1 MVKTRPVLVGGLG
14 LVAGVGLLEA
24 VTHTA
29 PGLGGFGL
37 SGLLALSAGA
47 WWLRSRSIAP
57 LDLTVPAPRLTRAM
71 VEAQIDRA
79 ALTLADLAQDLQSQ
93 NQSAATQSAVLQPLQ
108 QRLDGLR
115 QDLDRRTLRIAI
127 VGGQAVGKSALAQ
140 ALAEVWTGLSD
151 RSLQLIDTAPLFA
164 APPSGKALAKA
175 DALPWTISQAALDAD
190 WLLFVAAGDLT
201 AQDLDCLTW
210 LKARTSRLLVV
221 LNKLDHYNPDAQA
234 ALLAQVQ
241 LRLRDLLPIE
251 SVVPIAAAPSAIQ
264 IAPQIAAE
272 GTSLPNSQAIVPG
285 SRNPAIGPLLQQLS
299 QGLTDSTL
307 HWETSRHSADQLQD
321 YAKTLLNQLRSRQA
335 IVIIDQYQWIAGGA
349 AFLNPV
355 PSLDLLATLAVNS
368 QMILDLGKLHR
379 QSFSLDQAKTVAGAL
394 AEMVVK
400 LGFVE
405 LSTQALTTILK
416 TNHVTYLAGGAV
428 QGVSAAHLTRMVG
441 LSLTDYF
448 QSLDPMVPNQ
458 PIVLDQLRESVQ
470 KIFTA
475 NQQAPMLQGF
485 AQQALKTLKIP
496 MRQPMEQV
504 MRQVMLQPV
513 QDPEASKSSLESS
526 QIL

>member
-14 LVAGVGLLEA
+14 LVAGLGLLEA
-24 VTHTA
+24 VTHA
-29 PGLGGFGL
+29 SPALVGPENVGIGGLVA
-37 SGLLALSAGA
+37 LAAGA
-47 WWLRSRSIAP
+47 WWLRGRSPALELAAP
-57 LDLTVPAPRLTRAM
+57 PPRLTRAM

-79 ALTLADLAQDLQSQ
+79 ALTLTYLEQELV
-93 NQSAATQSAVLQPLQ
+93 NQSPATQKAVLPPLQ
-108 QRLDGLR
+108 QRLAALR
-115 QDLDRRTLRIAI
+115 QDLGQSDQNQRPLRIAI

-140 ALAEVWTGLSD
+140 AIAESWPGLSD
-151 RSLQLIDTAPLFA
+151 RAIQLIDTTALFGTA
-164 APPSGKALAKA
+164 NVPAKA
-175 DALPWTISQAALDAD
+175 DSLAWAISQAALDAD

-201 AQDLDCLTW
+201 ALDLDCLTW
-210 LKARTSRLLVV
+210 LKPRTTRLLVL

-241 LRLRDLLPIE
+241 LRLRHLLPID
-251 SVVPIAAAPSAIQ
+251 SVIPIAAAPNPIQ
-264 IAPQIAAE
+264 IASPLDQPQPGSIA
-272 GTSLPNSQAIVPG
+272 NSRAIVPN
-285 SRNPAIGPLLQQLS
+285 SRNPVIGTLTRSLLQSLS
-299 QGLTDSTL
+299 GPIDLLPWDTTI
-307 HWETSRHSADQLQD
+307 HSADRLQD
-321 YAKTLLNQLRSRQA
+321 HAKALLNQLRQRQA
-335 IVIIDQYQWIAGGA
+335 IVVIDQYQWIAGGA
-349 AFLNPV
+349 AFINPV

-416 TNHVTYLAGGAV
+416 TNHVTYVAGGVV

-448 QSLDPMVPNQ
+448 QSLDPMVQNQ
-458 PIVLDQLRESVQ
+458 PIALDQLRESVQ

-475 NQQAPMLQGF
+475 NQQAPLLQGF

-496 MRQPMEQV
+496 MRQPL
-504 MRQVMLQPV
+504 RQTMLQPV
-513 QDPEASKSSLESS
+513 ETPETPETSLKSS
-526 QIL
+526 

>member
-14 LVAGVGLLEA
+14 LVAGLGLLEA
-24 VTHTA
+24 VTHA
-29 PGLGGFGL
+29 GSGMLGPENFGIGGLVA
-37 SGLLALSAGA
+37 LAAGA
-47 WWLRSRSIAP
+47 WWLRGRSPALELAAP
-57 LDLTVPAPRLTRAM
+57 PPRLTRAM

-79 ALTLADLAQDLQSQ
+79 ALTLTYLEQELA
-93 NQSAATQSAVLQPLQ
+93 NQSAATQQAVLPPLQ
-108 QRLDGLR
+108 QRLAELR
-115 QDLDRRTLRIAI
+115 QDLIQDRRPLRIAI
-127 VGGQAVGKSALAQ
+127 VGGQAVGKSSLAQ
-140 ALAEVWTGLSD
+140 AIAESWPSLSD
-151 RSLQLIDTAPLFA
+151 RAIQLIDTAALF
-164 APPSGKALAKA
+164 GNTHLLTKA
-175 DALPWTISQAALDAD
+175 DSLPWSISQAALDAD
-190 WLLFVAAGDLT
+190 WLLVVTAGDLT
-201 AQDLDCLTW
+201 ALDLDCITW
-210 LKARTSRLLVV
+210 LQPRTPRLLVL

-241 LRLRDLLPIE
+241 LRLRHLLPIE
-251 SVVPIAAAPSAIQ
+251 SVLPIAAAPTAIRLAPVEPAESTGS
-264 IAPQIAAE
+264 IA
-272 GTSLPNSQAIVPG
+272 NSSAIVPN
-285 SRNPAIGPLLQQLS
+285 SRNPVIGPLTRSLLQSLA
-299 QGLTDSTL
+299 GPIDLVPWDTTI
-307 HWETSRHSADQLQD
+307 HSADRLQD
-321 YAKTLLNQLRSRQA
+321 HAKTLLNQLRQRQA
-335 IVIIDQYQWIAGGA
+335 IVVIDQYQWIAGGA
-349 AFLNPV
+349 AFINPV

-379 QSFSLDQAKTVAGAL
+379 QTFSLDQAKTVAGAL

-405 LSTQALTTILK
+405 LSTQALSTILK

-458 PIVLDQLRESVQ
+458 PIALDQLRQSVQ

-485 AQQALKTLKIP
+485 AQQALKNLKIP
-496 MRQPMEQV
+496 MRQQI
-504 MRQVMLQPV
+504 RQTLQPA
-513 QDPEASKSSLESS
+513 QATEPPQSGLEST